1 MYIFSN
7 IFIKIVTFNLQKL
20 RGLYGIKGSV
30 GYMCSLV
37 IDNIL
42 SDINISN
49 DEKLMLIA
57 LNSLLDD
64 EKDYIEAPY
73 ELLLKYLSSKNKVK
87 MGKVVE
93 SLEDK
98 HYIEVIRKMG
108 AINRY
113 KLIKDY
119 FLKNNTDIKEE
130 NGIENSETR
139 NSSNKDENA
148 SEVMASKMEENYKS
162 TSSKIDSTSENTSS
176 KNNGIVEVTTSKSHS
191 TIENATSKNNSTVK
205 NTSSENRGSIEITSS
220 EIDST
225 AENTSSKNT
234 STTEITTS
242 ISNDNDHKIDSF
254 KYNNINNNNNI
265 NNKLYINILNHWN
278 SKKLGVVRVLN
289 VKVIDCISRA
299 LTKYSEEEI
308 IAAINN
314 YSEVFKSK
322 HYYNLRWT
330 LENFLVK
337 ENGISRFC
345 YDGDI
350 WLSYLDLNYKEQE
363 EDDHCLDIEQ
373 YIDG

>member
-7 IFIKIVTFNLQKL
+7 IFIRITTNNLKKL
-20 RGLYGIKGSV
+20 RVLYGIKGSV
-30 GYMCSLV
+30 RYMYSLI
-37 IDNIL
+37 IDSIL

-57 LNSLLDD
+57 LNSLNDASNCV
-64 EKDYIEAPY
+64 KAPY

-87 MGKVVE
+87 MAKILKALE
-93 SLEDK
+93 SK
-98 HYIEVIRKMG
+98 GYIEIIRKMG
-108 AINRY
+108 TVNKY

-119 FLKNNTDIKEE
+119 LLKDNIEKKLDSSKDISVI
-130 NGIENSETR
+130 GNSINESDVAT
-139 NSSNKDENA
+139 EIA
-148 SEVMASKMEENYKS
+148 VSKVESNYKNTNSRNHS
-162 TSSKIDSTSENTSS
+162 TVENTSS
-176 KNNGIVEVTTSKSHS
+176 ESK
-191 TIENATSKNNSTVK
+191 
-205 NTSSENRGSIEITSS
+205 G
-220 EIDST
+220 T
-225 AENTSSKNT
+225 AENTHSKNA
-234 STTEITTS
+234 STTEITAS
-242 ISNDNDHKIDSF
+242 ISNNNDNEIERF
-254 KYNNINNNNNI
+254 KDNNINNNNYNNI

-345 YDGDI
+345 CDGDI
-350 WLSYLDLNYKEQE
+350 WLSYLDLNYKDQE

>member
-1 MYIFSN
+1 MY
-7 IFIKIVTFNLQKL
+7 
-20 RGLYGIKGSV
+20 
-30 GYMCSLV
+30 SLI
-37 IDNIL
+37 IDSIL

-57 LNSLLDD
+57 LNSLND
-64 EKDYIEAPY
+64 ENNCVKAPY

-87 MGKVVE
+87 MAKILKALEGKG
-93 SLEDK
+93 
-98 HYIEVIRKMG
+98 YIEIIRKMG
-108 AINRY
+108 TVNKY

-119 FLKNNTDIKEE
+119 LLKDNIEEKLDSSKDISVI
-130 NGIENSETR
+130 GNSINESDVAT
-139 NSSNKDENA
+139 EIA
-148 SEVMASKMEENYKS
+148 VSKVESNYKNTNSRNRS
-162 TSSKIDSTSENTSS
+162 TVENTSS
-176 KNNGIVEVTTSKSHS
+176 ESK
-191 TIENATSKNNSTVK
+191 
-205 NTSSENRGSIEITSS
+205 G
-220 EIDST
+220 T
-225 AENTSSKNT
+225 AENTHSKNS
-234 STTEITTS
+234 STTEITAS
-242 ISNDNDHKIDSF
+242 ISNNNDNEIERF
-254 KYNNINNNNNI
+254 KDNNINNNNYNNI

-308 IAAINN
+308 IAAVNN

-345 YDGDI
+345 CEGDI
-350 WLSYLDLNYKEQE
+350 WLSYLDLNYKDQE

>member
-7 IFIKIVTFNLQKL
+7 IFIRITTNNLKKL
-20 RGLYGIKGSV
+20 RVLYGIKGSV
-30 GYMCSLV
+30 RYMYSLI
-37 IDNIL
+37 IDSIL

-57 LNSLLDD
+57 LNSLNDASNCV
-64 EKDYIEAPY
+64 KAPY

-87 MGKVVE
+87 MAKILKALE
-93 SLEDK
+93 SK
-98 HYIEVIRKMG
+98 GYIEIIRKMG
-108 AINRY
+108 TVNKY

-119 FLKNNTDIKEE
+119 LLKDNIEEKLDSSKDISVI
-130 NGIENSETR
+130 GNSINESDVAT
-139 NSSNKDENA
+139 EIA
-148 SEVMASKMEENYKS
+148 VSKVESNYKNTNSRNHS
-162 TSSKIDSTSENTSS
+162 TVENTSS
-176 KNNGIVEVTTSKSHS
+176 ESK
-191 TIENATSKNNSTVK
+191 
-205 NTSSENRGSIEITSS
+205 G
-220 EIDST
+220 T
-225 AENTSSKNT
+225 AENTHSKNA
-234 STTEITTS
+234 STTEITAS
-242 ISNDNDHKIDSF
+242 ISNNNDNEIERF
-254 KYNNINNNNNI
+254 KDNNINNNNYNNI

-345 YDGDI
+345 CDGDI
-350 WLSYLDLNYKEQE
+350 WLSYLDLNYKDQE
-363 EDDHCLDIEQ
+363 DDDHCLDIEQ

>member
-1 MYIFSN
+1 MY
-7 IFIKIVTFNLQKL
+7 
-20 RGLYGIKGSV
+20 
-30 GYMCSLV
+30 SLI
-37 IDNIL
+37 IDSIL

-57 LNSLLDD
+57 LNSLND
-64 EKDYIEAPY
+64 ENNCVKAPY

-87 MGKVVE
+87 MAKILKALE
-93 SLEDK
+93 SK
-98 HYIEVIRKMG
+98 GYIEIIRKSG
-108 AINRY
+108 TVNKY

-119 FLKNNTDIKEE
+119 LLKDNIEEKLDSSKDISVI
-130 NGIENSETR
+130 GNSINESDVAT
-139 NSSNKDENA
+139 EIA
-148 SEVMASKMEENYKS
+148 VSKVESNYKNTNSRNHS
-162 TSSKIDSTSENTSS
+162 TVENTSS
-176 KNNGIVEVTTSKSHS
+176 ESK
-191 TIENATSKNNSTVK
+191 
-205 NTSSENRGSIEITSS
+205 G
-220 EIDST
+220 T
-225 AENTSSKNT
+225 AENTHSKNA
-234 STTEITTS
+234 STTEITAS
-242 ISNDNDHKIDSF
+242 ISNNNDNEIERF
-254 KYNNINNNNNI
+254 KDNNINNNNYNNI

-345 YDGDI
+345 CDGDI
-350 WLSYLDLNYKEQE
+350 WLSYLDLNYKDQ
-363 EDDHCLDIEQ
+363 EDDDHYLDIEQ

>member
-1 MYIFSN
+1 MY
-7 IFIKIVTFNLQKL
+7 
-20 RGLYGIKGSV
+20 
-30 GYMCSLV
+30 SLI
-37 IDNIL
+37 IDSIL

-57 LNSLLDD
+57 LNSLNDASNCV
-64 EKDYIEAPY
+64 KAPY

-87 MGKVVE
+87 MAKILKALE
-93 SLEDK
+93 SK
-98 HYIEVIRKMG
+98 GYIEIIRKMG
-108 AINRY
+108 TVNKY

-119 FLKNNTDIKEE
+119 LLKDNIEEKLDSSKDISVI
-130 NGIENSETR
+130 GNSINESDVAT
-139 NSSNKDENA
+139 EIA
-148 SEVMASKMEENYKS
+148 VSKVESNYKNTNSRNHS
-162 TSSKIDSTSENTSS
+162 TVENTSS
-176 KNNGIVEVTTSKSHS
+176 ESK
-191 TIENATSKNNSTVK
+191 
-205 NTSSENRGSIEITSS
+205 G
-220 EIDST
+220 T
-225 AENTSSKNT
+225 AENTHSKNA
-234 STTEITTS
+234 STTEITAS
-242 ISNDNDHKIDSF
+242 ISNNNDNEIERF
-254 KYNNINNNNNI
+254 KDNNINNNNYNNI

-345 YDGDI
+345 CDGDI
-350 WLSYLDLNYKEQE
+350 WLSYLDLNYKDQE

>member
-7 IFIKIVTFNLQKL
+7 IFIRITTNNLKKL
-20 RGLYGIKGSV
+20 RVLYGIKGSV
-30 GYMCSLV
+30 RYMYSLI
-37 IDNIL
+37 IDSIL

-57 LNSLLDD
+57 LNSLNDASNCV
-64 EKDYIEAPY
+64 KAPY

-87 MGKVVE
+87 MAKILKALE
-93 SLEDK
+93 SK
-98 HYIEVIRKMG
+98 GYIEIIRKMG
-108 AINRY
+108 TVNKY

-119 FLKNNTDIKEE
+119 LLKDNIEEKLDSSKEISVIGNFINE
-130 NGIENSETR
+130 SDVAIEI
-139 NSSNKDENA
+139 A
-148 SEVMASKMEENYKS
+148 VSKVESNYKNTNSRNRS
-162 TSSKIDSTSENTSS
+162 TVENTSS
-176 KNNGIVEVTTSKSHS
+176 ESKSSDEFTHS
-191 TIENATSKNNSTVK
+191 K
-205 NTSSENRGSIEITSS
+205 
-220 EIDST
+220 IDST
-225 AENTSSKNT
+225 AENTHSKNA
-234 STTEITTS
+234 STTEITAS
-242 ISNDNDHKIDSF
+242 ISKNNDNEIERF
-254 KYNNINNNNNI
+254 KDNNINNNNYNNI

-345 YDGDI
+345 CDGDI
-350 WLSYLDLNYKEQE
+350 WLSYLDLNYKDQE

>member
-7 IFIKIVTFNLQKL
+7 IFIRITTNNLKKL
-20 RGLYGIKGSV
+20 RVLYGIKGSV
-30 GYMCSLV
+30 RYMYSLI
-37 IDNIL
+37 IDSIL

-57 LNSLLDD
+57 LNSLND
-64 EKDYIEAPY
+64 ENNCVKAPY

-87 MGKVVE
+87 MAKILKALE
-93 SLEDK
+93 SK
-98 HYIEVIRKMG
+98 GYIEIIRKSG
-108 AINRY
+108 TVNKY

-119 FLKNNTDIKEE
+119 LLKDNIEEKLDSSKDISVI
-130 NGIENSETR
+130 GNSINESDVAT
-139 NSSNKDENA
+139 EIA
-148 SEVMASKMEENYKS
+148 VSKVESNYKNTNSRNHS
-162 TSSKIDSTSENTSS
+162 TVENTSS
-176 KNNGIVEVTTSKSHS
+176 ESK
-191 TIENATSKNNSTVK
+191 
-205 NTSSENRGSIEITSS
+205 G
-220 EIDST
+220 T
-225 AENTSSKNT
+225 AENTHSKNA
-234 STTEITTS
+234 STTEITAS
-242 ISNDNDHKIDSF
+242 ISNNNDNEIERF
-254 KYNNINNNNNI
+254 KDNNINNNNYNNI

-345 YDGDI
+345 CDGDI
-350 WLSYLDLNYKEQE
+350 WLSYLDLNYKDQ
-363 EDDHCLDIEQ
+363 EDDDHYLDIEQ